1 VALKPLTSSARHHHN
16 GEIPLA
22 DKRKRR
28 MEIRIK
34 RHKRAKRK
42 LEQGFKRV
50 IERSSGRRK
59 VRFVKPAQ

>member
-1 VALKPLTSSARHHHN
+1 MYDKEFN
-16 GEIPLA
+16 LA

-34 RHKRAKRK
+34 RRKRAKRK
-42 LEQGFKRV
+42 MEQGFKKV
-50 IERSSGRRK
+50 IEREGGRRK